1 MLIDVPDGLEAK
13 HNQAKEYVLEGKI
26 NHYSALFNADKKKIS
41 NYKMVVQIGSKVNGI
56 NRFFGHAR
64 VGFLDGKEG
73 FLWYGFSLDDED
85 SMFYGH
91 GSISKELTVY
101 EKFVSKEF
109 YLSFNQ
115 YVNAKRFIREK
126 MAKKDNYY
134 SASYSNCISFV
145 SCVLKVAGI
154 SENIEDIFTDE
165 ELKNAG
171 IGYKFIEYL
180 RKLKTEQA
188 QIENNCKK
196 GILGNE
202 ICKQIF
208 ENSMVCNEND

>member
-26 NHYSALFNADKKKIS
+26 NHYPTLLNANKKKIN
-41 NYKMVVQIGSKVNGI
+41 NYKMIIQIVSTDRGI
-56 NRFFGHAR
+56 VRFFGHAR
-64 VGFLDGKEG
+64 VGFLDNKED
-73 FLWYGFSLDDED
+73 FLWYGFGLDDEN

-91 GSISKELTVY
+91 GSVSEDSTTY
-101 EKFVSKEF
+101 ERFVSKDF
-109 YLSFNQ
+109 SLSFEQ
-115 YVNAKRFIREK
+115 YVNAKSFIREK

-134 SASYSNCISFV
+134 NASYSNCISFV
-145 SCVLKVAGI
+145 NCVLKVAGI

-180 RKLKTEQA
+180 RKVKTEQA

-202 ICKQIF
+202 ICK
-208 ENSMVCNEND
+208 